1 MIEALKGRLVQL
13 AALGQTISYGDLAR
27 ELALPPPAI
36 QTLAAL
42 LESLME
48 EDAAMGRPF
57 LAAVMAGRLGDGLPA
72 VGFFEKAA
80 QLDAAMTADPA
91 AFVAQQRAGL
101 YKLYQNYHK

>member
-1 MIEALKGRLVQL
+1 MMDTLRGRLAAL

-27 ELALPPPAI
+27 ELALPSPAI
-36 QTLAAL
+36 QTLAAM
-42 LESLME
+42 LEGLME
-48 EDAAMGRPF
+48 EDAAKGRPF

-91 AFVAQQRAGL
+91 AFVAQQRADL
-101 YKLYQNYHK
+101 QKLYHNHLE